1 MKWIE
6 FQFEHLQSW
15 NNIIFG
21 YSFLKNT
28 PVIVAKTNFTRR
40 FLLTFLWWKSQFYF
54 VPILFIFHLWKSN
67 FINLKVDYKKNV
79 KIRVRRYRKGIDLLM
94 QYHMQNEEEE
104 MEIQVE
110 LIKLYTNLAVCYLQ
124 KGDYRRVCS
133 TYNSAVHDCKAKVDT
148 HAKINYV

>member
-1 MKWIE
+1 
-6 FQFEHLQSW
+6 
-15 NNIIFG
+15 
-21 YSFLKNT
+21 
-28 PVIVAKTNFTRR
+28 
-40 FLLTFLWWKSQFYF
+40 
-54 VPILFIFHLWKSN
+54 
-67 FINLKVDYKKNV
+67 
-79 KIRVRRYRKGIDLLM
+79 M